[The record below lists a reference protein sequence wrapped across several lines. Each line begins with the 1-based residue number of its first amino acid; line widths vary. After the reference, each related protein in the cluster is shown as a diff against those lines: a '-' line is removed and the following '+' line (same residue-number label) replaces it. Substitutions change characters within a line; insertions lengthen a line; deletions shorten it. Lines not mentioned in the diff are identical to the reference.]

1 MRNKLIPALNKS
13 LLLPLADR
21 LMNTNI
27 IGYYHEIEQ
36 MTSWNKAEIEKWRS
50 LKLQNLIQH
59 AYNNTIYYKDLFDS
73 NKINPNEIRSIE
85 DLSKIPPL
93 TKELAKENF
102 EDLIPTNI
110 SKIKHI
116 IKNTGG
122 STGDPFNYLLDK
134 HSWSYIVASNW
145 HNWEKIGYKMGNK
158 FIALGSSSILPS
170 GNKISFK
177 HEIYYWLK
185 GKKPINAMNMSKEQ
199 SKKHLIYIK
208 KKNFQYIYGYAS
220 SIFLLAK
227 AAMDNNIDGTF
238 IKGCITTSEI
248 LTDYY
253 RKIIKEAFKCDIID
267 NYGAADGGVNAFKV
281 NEGDFNVGY
290 NSLVRVGEKV
300 NNLENGG
307 ILQVTDLYNYAMPF
321 INYELGDSVIISNDN
336 HNEYNGQIIS
346 KVFGRVSDVIELSNG
361 NVLTGPGFTVF
372 FKDVDVEAY
381 SLKQTGTLELMIQIK
396 ENPNYKPENDKLII
410 QTMKK
415 YAGAECKIVLKK
427 VDKFDLPK
435 SGKRKYFISQ

>member
-13 LLLPLADR
+13 FLLPLADR

-27 IGYYHEIEQ
+27 IGYYREIEK
-36 MTSWNKAEIEKWRS
+36 MISWNKAEIEKWRT

-59 AYNNTIYYKDLFDS
+59 AYNNTIYYRDLFDS

-85 DLSKIPPL
+85 DLSQVPPL
-93 TKELAKENF
+93 TKELAKDNYKNI
-102 EDLIPTNI
+102 IPTNI
-110 SKIKHI
+110 SSIKYI
-116 IKNTGG
+116 DKNTGG
-122 STGDPFNYLLDK
+122 SSGDPFNYLLDK
-134 HSWSYIVASNW
+134 RSWSYVVASNW
-145 HNWEKIGYKMGNK
+145 YNWEKIGYKMGNK

-170 GNKISFK
+170 GNKSSLK
-177 HEIYYWLK
+177 HDIYYWLR
-185 GKKPINAMNMSKEQ
+185 GKKPINAMNMSKEE
-199 SKKHLIYIK
+199 SKKHLMYIK
-208 KKNFQYIYGYAS
+208 KKKFQYIYGYAS

-227 AAMDNNIDGTF
+227 AAIDNNIDGTF
-238 IKGCITTSEI
+238 IKGCISTSEI

-253 RKIIKEAFKCDIID
+253 RKTIKEAFNCDIID
-267 NYGAADGGVNAFKV
+267 NYGAADGGINAFKV
-281 NEGDFNVGY
+281 NESDFNVGY

-300 NNLENGG
+300 NNVENCG

-336 HNEYNGQIIS
+336 HNDYNGQIIS

-361 NVLTGPGFTVF
+361 NVLTGPGFTIF
-372 FKDVDVEAY
+372 FKDIDVEAY
-381 SLKQTGTLELMIQIK
+381 SIKQTGALELKIQIK
-396 ENPNYKPENDKLII
+396 ENPYYKPENDKLIV

-415 YAGAECKIVLKK
+415 YAGSECKIVIQK
-427 VDKFDLPK
+427 VDKFDVPK